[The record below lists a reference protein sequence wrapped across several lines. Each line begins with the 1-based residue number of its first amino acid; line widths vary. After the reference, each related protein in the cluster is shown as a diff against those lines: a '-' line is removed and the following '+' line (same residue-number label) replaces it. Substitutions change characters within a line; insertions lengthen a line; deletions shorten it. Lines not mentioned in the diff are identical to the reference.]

1 MWQLYIA
8 LALMA
13 LLLCTCLAGIPVT
26 PVITVPSLLRHL
38 WHTSAQP
45 PAQQHSRH
53 GLAYALP
60 RQPSAQPALLVV
72 LGLDFSGSATPQQ
85 AVSTFLRRQLK
96 LKYVPPLLA
105 SEAWRSSGGRSAL
118 YVAGPPS
125 LINHV
130 LRVKGRHLD
139 RHSDISIHPCATW
152 PSAFPTPPPP
162 AHTPQPAALCQP
174 QVQQPSTPPVPLES
188 QPPAQLA
195 ATAHGTGQWSAELAE
210 LGNAYIEHC
219 LELRA
224 AATGGQLASLWD
236 TPVLRQPV
244 TASSTQQG
252 PPCKA
257 AGLPQQHLSLAT
269 SCMQQA
275 WMLGGACE
283 DSAAVAAGRVEDQQG
298 PRHRSLGGAVRATRL
313 EGIG

>member
-1 MWQLYIA
+1 MWLLSMA
-8 LALMA
+8 LALGA
-13 LLLCTCLAGIPVT
+13 LLLCTLLAGMSLISE
-26 PVITVPSLLRHL
+26 PSQLKRFFSKRSHS
-38 WHTSAQP
+38 SAQR
-45 PAQQHSRH
+45 HSRR
-53 GLAYALP
+53 GPIIP
-60 RQPSAQPALLVV
+60 RAGQPSAQPALLVV

-174 QVQQPSTPPVPLES
+174 QVQQPSTPPVPVES

-210 LGNAYIEHC
+210 LGNAYIDHC

-224 AATGGQLASLWD
+224 VATGGQLASLWA
-236 TPVLRQPV
+236 TPVF
-244 TASSTQQG
+244 
-252 PPCKA
+252 
-257 AGLPQQHLSLAT
+257 
-269 SCMQQA
+269 
-275 WMLGGACE
+275 
-283 DSAAVAAGRVEDQQG
+283 
-298 PRHRSLGGAVRATRL
+298 
-313 EGIG
+313 